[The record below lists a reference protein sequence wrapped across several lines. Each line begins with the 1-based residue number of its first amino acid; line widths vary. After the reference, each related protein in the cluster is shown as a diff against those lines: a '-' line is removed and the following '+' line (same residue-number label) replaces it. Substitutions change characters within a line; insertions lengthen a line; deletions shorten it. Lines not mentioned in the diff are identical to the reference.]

1 MRKTLKNS
9 PKQTITLEEEVEYLS
24 SYIYIENR
32 RFKERV
38 FINIYVDPSI
48 DKTVLEIPPMLIQPF
63 VENVFVHAFDQF
75 HSAPKLNISFE
86 MLVGRV
92 LECNIIDNGKGLNA
106 HKQSK
111 FHVSRGI
118 ALARERIMLLQPSN
132 EDPIR
137 THFTENEVQQ

>member
-9 PKQTITLEEEVEYLS
+9 PKQTITLEEEVDYLS

-48 DKTVLEIPPMLIQPF
+48 DKTVLEIPMLIQPF

-75 HSAPKLNISFE
+75 HSAPKLNIF
-86 MLVGRV
+86 
-92 LECNIIDNGKGLNA
+92 
-106 HKQSK
+106 
-111 FHVSRGI
+111 
-118 ALARERIMLLQPSN
+118 
-132 EDPIR
+132 
-137 THFTENEVQQ
+137 